1 LFVAV
6 LSADFI
12 LCPMIQVSDL
22 FPDKPSTIQTV
33 VEPPHGWFRFRPV
46 ELWNY
51 RYLIALFVYRD
62 FVIYYK
68 QTILGPLWWLIQPL
82 FAAGVFTI
90 VFSMAAKI
98 PTDEIPPPLFYFCGL
113 IIWNYYASCLS
124 QISRV
129 LLDNRDVLGKVYFP
143 RLVIPIAL
151 VLSNLLRWS
160 VQAILFV
167 LIYAVYWI
175 RGVSI
180 QPNLFLGLLP
190 LVMAYL
196 LLLGLGSGLLVA
208 AVTVRYRDL
217 VLAIPFLTQ
226 LGMLISTVIV
236 PLSAVPESWRFWCA
250 LNPMIVPIELFRM
263 MTLGTGIVSWTAVL
277 IDLFLLGFILLL
289 GLGLFSRAEQTFAD
303 AV

>member
-1 LFVAV
+1 
-6 LSADFI
+6 
-12 LCPMIQVSDL
+12 MIQIPDL
-22 FPDKPSTIQTV
+22 FSDQPSAVQTV
-33 VEPPHGWFRFRPV
+33 IVPPHGWFRFNPA

-98 PTDEIPPPLFYFCGL
+98 PTDEVPPPLFYFGGL
-113 IIWNYYASCLS
+113 IIWNYFASCLS

-151 VLSNLLRWS
+151 VLSNLLRWA
-160 VQAILFV
+160 VQALLFV

-175 RGVSI
+175 RGASI
-180 QPNLFLGLLP
+180 LPNIFLGLLP
-190 LVMAYL
+190 LVLVYL
-196 LLLGLGSGLLVA
+196 MLLGLGLGLLVA

-217 VLAIPFLTQ
+217 VLAVPFLTQ

-236 PLSAVPESWRFWCA
+236 PLSVVPESWRFWCA

-277 IDLFLLGFILLL
+277 MDMFLLGLILLL
-289 GLGLFSRAEQTFAD
+289 GLGLFSRAEQTFID

>member
-1 LFVAV
+1 MLNDSRQVPESFLDKQSAV
-6 LSADFI
+6 
-12 LCPMIQVSDL
+12 
-22 FPDKPSTIQTV
+22 QTV
-33 VEPPHGWFRFRPV
+33 IVPPHGWFRFNPV
-46 ELWNY
+46 ELWNS

-82 FAAGVFTI
+82 FATGVFTI
-90 VFSMAAKI
+90 VFSMAAQI
-98 PTDEIPPPLFYFCGL
+98 STDDIPPPLFYFSGL
-113 IIWNYYASCLS
+113 ILWNYFASCLS

-151 VLSNLLRWS
+151 VLSNLLRWA
-160 VQAILFV
+160 VQVILFV
-167 LIYAVYWI
+167 LIYVVYWV
-175 RGVSI
+175 RGAPI
-180 QPNLFLGLLP
+180 QPNLFLILLP
-190 LVMAYL
+190 LVMLYL
-196 LLLGLGSGLLVA
+196 LLLGLGLGLLVA

-250 LNPMIVPIELFRM
+250 FNPIIVPIELFRL

-277 IDLFLLGFILLL
+277 IGLFLLGLILLL
-289 GLGLFSRAEQTFAD
+289 GLGLFSRAEQTFTD

>member
-1 LFVAV
+1 
-6 LSADFI
+6 
-12 LCPMIQVSDL
+12 MIQVSDL

>member
-1 LFVAV
+1 MLNG
-6 LSADFI
+6 SNS
-12 LCPMIQVSDL
+12 QSVSD
-22 FPDKPSTIQTV
+22 KQSV
-33 VEPPHGWFRFRPV
+33 VPIVIVPPHGWFWFHPV
-46 ELWNY
+46 ELWRY

-82 FAAGVFTI
+82 FATGIFTI
-90 VFSMAAKI
+90 VFSIAAKI
-98 PTDEIPPPLFYFCGL
+98 PTDELPPPLFYFSGL
-113 IIWNYYASCLS
+113 ILWNYFASCLL

-151 VLSNLLRWS
+151 VLSNLLRWA
-160 VQAILFV
+160 VQVILFV
-167 LIYAVYWI
+167 LIYVVYWF
-175 RGVSI
+175 RGVPI
-180 QPNLFLGLLP
+180 HPNLFLFLLP
-190 LVMAYL
+190 LVMIYL

-208 AVTVRYRDL
+208 AITIRYRDL
-217 VLAIPFLTQ
+217 VLAVPFLTQ
-226 LGMLISTVIV
+226 LGMLISTVII
-236 PLSAVPESWRFWCA
+236 PLSEIPESWRFWCA

-263 MTLGTGIVSWTAVL
+263 MTLGTGMVSWAAVL
-277 IDLFLLGFILLL
+277 IGLFLLFFILFL